1 MTEQNCPL
9 CGEKLKH
16 SMDFIGDRYYC
27 LNTNCMDIIMRKS
40 DLNKLISQI
49 SRIKQ
54 EAKQEF
60 CEDLE
65 MSIDLCKNK
74 ACGMLHYV
82 FTKRSLDDIKKKHG
96 VE

>member
-54 EAKQEF
+54 QAYEEGKKSIQE
-60 CEDLE
+60 
-65 MSIDLCKNK
+65 NK
-74 ACGMLHYV
+74 DTVY
-82 FTKRSLDDIKKKHG
+82 RDNWIIIKKKHG